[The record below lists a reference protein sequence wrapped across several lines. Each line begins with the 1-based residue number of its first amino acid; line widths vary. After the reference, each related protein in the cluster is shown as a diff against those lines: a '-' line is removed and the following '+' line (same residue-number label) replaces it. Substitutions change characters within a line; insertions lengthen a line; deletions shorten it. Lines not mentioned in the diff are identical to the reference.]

1 MIFNRLNNNYS
12 NLFSL
17 FLSLSLSLSLSRSL
31 KLSHTHTLLRK
42 KRATTKSAKNID
54 LPQVTGADVT
64 GVAEVH
70 GLTDHRAVNARSPK
84 HNIHYSYFLTA
95 TFIVSVPSL

>member
-1 MIFNRLNNNYS
+1 MEVQLKAEGIDDDDVKIVEIAGFQVTFLLS
-12 NLFSL
+12 FSHIISL
-17 FLSLSLSLSLSRSL
+17 FLSLSLFLAHT
-31 KLSHTHTLLRK
+31 HTHTLLRK

-84 HNIHYSYFLTA
+84 HNIH
-95 TFIVSVPSL
+95 